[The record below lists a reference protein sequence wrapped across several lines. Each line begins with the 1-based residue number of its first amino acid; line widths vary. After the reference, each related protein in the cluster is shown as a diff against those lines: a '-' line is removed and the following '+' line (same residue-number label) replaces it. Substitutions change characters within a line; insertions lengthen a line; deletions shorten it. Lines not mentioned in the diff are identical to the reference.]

1 VATEFNNPQFPA
13 YISMLSLTV
22 ISIFKETEIST
33 TNPKMALKK
42 FFLLLLPT
50 LALADGYD
58 PLASFS
64 VVVSA
69 L

>member
-1 VATEFNNPQFPA
+1 MATELNNPQFPA
-13 YISMLSLTV
+13 YISLLSPTV
-22 ISIFKETEIST
+22 ISIFKQTEIST
-33 TNPKMALKK
+33 RNLKMALK

-58 PLASFS
+58 PNASFS
-64 VVVSA
+64 VVISS